1 MKVVGEGWGTEG
13 DGGGGGGAWGGVRSG
28 LSFQSTGTTLANHFY
43 LSLLF
48 GVGRKEQTKSRQNLN
63 VSSRRFEPSV

>member
-1 MKVVGEGWGTEG
+1 MVGG
-13 DGGGGGGAWGGVRSG
+13 GGVRSG